1 MATASDPLAKE
12 SATMLQGL
20 MALEAQVS
28 ELGASEGEDTTKA
41 LAMSL
46 NSVTLA
52 KGEIEVGDACTL
64 A

>member
-1 MATASDPLAKE
+1 
-12 SATMLQGL
+12 MLQGL